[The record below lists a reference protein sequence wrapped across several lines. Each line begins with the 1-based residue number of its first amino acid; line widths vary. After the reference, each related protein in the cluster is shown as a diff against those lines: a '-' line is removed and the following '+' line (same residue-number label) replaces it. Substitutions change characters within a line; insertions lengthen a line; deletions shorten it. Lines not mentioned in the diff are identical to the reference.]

1 MRYVKLIQISEWILS
16 VNDAWQGT
24 WPQSWI
30 FFFFY
35 ISVSWFYI
43 TRFWFFLVMLEII
56 DGGGKVCSV
65 IFFFFIFATEGIQNM
80 VFCDKCNCSSLA
92 RNACPFRWYTTAF
105 HFVTFLS
112 NVRCVGGLL
121 ENTIGL
127 KLKPH
132 SSVQAQ
138 DVCIS
143 ASSYNK
149 LWRWIELDKPW
160 FFSFPPWGLML
171 SNSLYFKPLK

>member
-1 MRYVKLIQISEWILS
+1 MSRDMTSILIF
-16 VNDAWQGT
+16 
-24 WPQSWI
+24 

-43 TRFWFFLVMLEII
+43 TRFWFFLVMLGII
-56 DGGGKVCSV
+56 GGGGKVCSV
-65 IFFFFIFATEGIQNM
+65 SFFFFLIFATEGIQNM

-92 RNACPFRWYTTAF
+92 CNACPFRWYTTAF

-112 NVRCVGGLL
+112 NVKCVWGLL

-132 SSVQAQ
+132 CSVQAQ
-138 DVCIS
+138 DVYIS

-149 LWRWIELDKPW
+149 LWRWIELD
-160 FFSFPPWGLML
+160 
-171 SNSLYFKPLK
+171 